1 MKSKE
6 KGLISEENEEV
17 PVILLRKLTKNE
29 TILSLEFIKND
40 SNLISGNIS
49 GVLDIWDLE
58 IMRCSSSI
66 NMKFDSPIIKT
77 IYDEKKEIIY
87 VQNRKGEIYLVDN
100 TENFKK
106 LDLND
111 IYYSLAK
118 MIILP
123 TRESIIFP
131 RKNDLLLKNINNS
144 KHDDIQF
151 NYPTEKSD
159 KLIEV
164 ESLNDHSVLLGFESG
179 NVVIWD
185 LRKPDSHVY
194 MNNVTQN
201 SPILSMKRSFNRIWI
216 STFDSKLRVFNRN
229 CFDYPIKEIDS
240 LNVVDK
246 ISVRSDSLITVTSN
260 TLNTN
265 MDIFENKSLNY
276 IKTFKFHSTEVS
288 SIQFSNSSNL
298 FVASSNTISIWDLL
312 S

>member
-1 MKSKE
+1 MNSKG
-6 KGLISEENEEV
+6 KGLLSEENEEA

-40 SNLISGNIS
+40 NNLISGNIS

-66 NMKFDSPIIKT
+66 DMRFDSPIIKT

-100 TENFKK
+100 AENFKK
-106 LDLND
+106 LDLSG

-131 RKNDLLLKNINNS
+131 RENDLLLKNINNL
-144 KHDDIQF
+144 KNDDIQF

-164 ESLNDHSVLLGFESG
+164 ESLNDYSVLLGFESG
-179 NVVIWD
+179 IVVIWD

-229 CFDYPIKEIDS
+229 CFDHPIKEIDS
-240 LNVVDK
+240 LYVVDK

-265 MDIFENKSLNY
+265 MDIFENKSLNH

-298 FVASSNTISIWDLL
+298 FAASSSTISIWDLL

>member
-1 MKSKE
+1 MKSKG

-29 TILSLEFIKND
+29 TILSLEFIKDD
-40 SNLISGNIS
+40 SHLISGNIS

-106 LDLND
+106 LDLNG

-131 RKNDLLLKNINNS
+131 RENDLLLKNINNS

-229 CFDYPIKEIDS
+229 CFDHPIKEIDS

-246 ISVRSDSLITVTSN
+246 ISIRSDSLITVTSN

-298 FVASSNTISIWDLL
+298 FAASSNTISIWDLL

>member
-151 NYPTEKSD
+151 NYPTEKND

-298 FVASSNTISIWDLL
+298 FAASSNTISIWDLL

>member
-298 FVASSNTISIWDLL
+298 FAASSNTISIWDLL